1 MKWGKAMNRSLTSV
15 IALSIGLAF
24 GTGAHAALVSGTG
37 EGSFSNLQ
45 GVQDPGFFDGPE
57 FAEIRNTAS
66 NGIDTRVVWG
76 DPGSS
81 GFPPLIPPTPEEVS
95 TLTAIDTNFSV
106 NVPPNQSS
114 IQVGTLEWFNASTA
128 ADPTPNEFTTDFEF
142 SVTFTDPDNQSDT
155 ANFTLEITN
164 TGNPNADTTS
174 GLTVTPLDGLNF
186 TLPNIDVS
194 NVAFSLVGPG
204 SFDSSTGLWT
214 NSEDTTSE
222 MAIVADFNA
231 TSVPTPATLGL
242 LGAGL
247 AGLGLVARRRTNHK
261 H

>member
-1 MKWGKAMNRSLTSV
+1 MNRSLTSA

-37 EGSFSNLQ
+37 EGSFSNLE
-45 GVQDPGFFDGPE
+45 GLEEGWVVDE
-57 FAEIRNTAS
+57 FAAIRDTSDGDNTQ
-66 NGIDTRVVWG
+66 VVWG
-76 DPGSS
+76 RPKIELPFVPD
-81 GFPPLIPPTPEEVS
+81 IPEDVS
-95 TLTAIDTNFSV
+95 TLTAIDTDFDV
-106 NVPPNQSS
+106 TVPPDRSS
-114 IQVGTLEWFNASTA
+114 GQVGTLEWFNASTA
-128 ADPTPNEFTTDFEF
+128 ATPTPNEFTTDFEF
-142 SVTFTDPDNQSDT
+142 SVMFTDPDSQTDT
-155 ANFTLEITN
+155 ADFTLEITN
-164 TGNPNADTTS
+164 TGNPEADTTS

-204 SFDSSTGLWT
+204 SFDSSSGLWT

-247 AGLGLVARRRTNHK
+247 AGLGLLARRHRRA
-261 H
+261 